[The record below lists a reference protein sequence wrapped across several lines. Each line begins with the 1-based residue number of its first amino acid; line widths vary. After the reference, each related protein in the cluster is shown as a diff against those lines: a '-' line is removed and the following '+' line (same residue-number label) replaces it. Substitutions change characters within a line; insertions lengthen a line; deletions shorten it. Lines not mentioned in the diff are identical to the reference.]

1 MGGSYN
7 GLVSF
12 WDTRKGT
19 LPLDTSIVEMSH
31 RDPVSDI
38 SWVAGKTPFE
48 CVSTSTDGQVLWWDT
63 RKLGEPL
70 EQLMLDDKSAGDGR
84 VMGGVHLEYS
94 TAGGKFLVSTEN
106 GSVIACNR
114 KAKNP
119 ADRLGTVY
127 DGHCGPVYKVQRN
140 PWYPKFFLTIGDWTV
155 RLWNEELKSPIMTS
169 KYFMHYLL
177 DAAWSP
183 TRPGVFVST
192 KMDGT
197 LDIWDYFYKQNDP
210 TLSLQV
216 DADGLYSVSMQ
227 DSGSHLATGSVD
239 GSVYLL
245 ELSEGLVHMQPGEKQ
260 GISQMLDRES
270 KREKNLDARAKEL
283 RNLAKK
289 AEMEAKN
296 KGDEEKGTPWAEEE
310 KNVEEEFWKA
320 IDELSKKDEAYAATE

>member
-1 MGGSYN
+1 MY
-7 GLVSF
+7 
-12 WDTRKGT
+12 
-19 LPLDTSIVEMSH
+19 E
-31 RDPVSDI
+31 
-38 SWVAGKTPFE
+38 
-48 CVSTSTDGQVLWWDT
+48 
-63 RKLGEPL
+63 
-70 EQLMLDDKSAGDGR
+70 
-84 VMGGVHLEYS
+84 
-94 TAGGKFLVSTEN
+94 
-106 GSVIACNR
+106 
-114 KAKNP
+114 
-119 ADRLGTVY
+119 
-127 DGHCGPVYKVQRN
+127 GHCGPVYALQRN
-140 PWYPKFFLTIGDWTV
+140 PFFPKYFMTIGDWTV

-183 TRPGVFVST
+183 TRPGVFAST

-216 DADGLYSVSMQ
+216 DADGLYSVSVQ

-270 KREKNLDARAKEL
+270 KREKNLEARAKEL

-289 AEMEAKN
+289 AEAEAKN